1 MAQTYITRDGDT
13 VDYIA
18 WAQYGSQ
25 LSQVIDAVLS
35 ANPGIADH
43 GPTLPAGITMTLP
56 DVDTSPTG
64 SDGVSLWQ

>member
-25 LSQVIDAVLS
+25 LSQVINAVLE
-35 ANPGIADH
+35 ANPGLADR
-43 GPTLPAGITMTLP
+43 GPVLPAGITMTLP
-56 DVDTSPTG
+56 DVDTSPAT

>member
-1 MAQTYITRDGDT
+1 MAQTYVTRDGDT

-25 LSQVIDAVLS
+25 LPTVINAVLD
-35 ANPGIADH
+35 ANPGIADY

-56 DVDTSPTG
+56 DVDTSPA
-64 SDGVSLWQ
+64 SSSGVSLWQ